1 MECFC
6 KENSTAEVSGTFQ
19 IFKTMQGWVC
29 KPAVYWKCW
38 KIFQIPSKYLLRS
51 SIAVALQP
59 VNCKSVTLVKR
70 ELLKISRRA
79 TSQRS

>member
-6 KENSTAEVSGTFQ
+6 KQNSTGEVLGIFQ

-29 KPAVYWKCW
+29 KPAVYWKFR
-38 KIFQIPSKYLLRS
+38 KIFQVPSKYLLRS

-59 VNCKSVTLVKR
+59 VDCKPPTLVKK
-70 ELLKISRRA
+70 ELLKISGRA
-79 TSQRS
+79 TSQQS